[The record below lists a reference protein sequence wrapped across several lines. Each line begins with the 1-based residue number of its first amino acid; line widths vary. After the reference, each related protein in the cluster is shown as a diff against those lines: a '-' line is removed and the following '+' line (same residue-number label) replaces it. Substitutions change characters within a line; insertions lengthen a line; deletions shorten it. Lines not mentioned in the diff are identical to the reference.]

1 MIYKKI
7 RLCFNTK
14 TILLL
19 LFFSIAGNAKS
30 QDYQV
35 KYLGIENGLSNN
47 AVTSIF
53 RDHNGFMWFGT
64 YDGLNRFDGY
74 ECTVFRNVIGD
85 SNSIHSNG
93 INSINE
99 DAGNN
104 IWLGGQK
111 EISIYNPVT
120 QQFSIPSYTF
130 ANNVTQLRLADNVV
144 KLQLIKNNTMLAGT
158 QHNGLFYF
166 DNSTRNG
173 RQVPLRGRKNNAVNY
188 YVTDIKYDAS
198 SNITYVLIQNEGL
211 FAYDPQQHVLNLK
224 NSMPRQANCV
234 NISRNGNI
242 WVGDNAGLYL
252 CNNPANTLSPS
263 AIPNQVTVVDICE
276 DKSGTLWIASD
287 GAGIWLLK
295 AGQHKA
301 VPMAATIAENKPLI
315 NSNSVYAIYE
325 DNQERKWIGT
335 LRGGVNII
343 EPQKNTF
350 KTVVY
355 KASDNKAVVDNFIL
369 SFCEDDDHNVWIGTD
384 GAGLRYWNRSKNTFT
399 NYRRDSSNRNAISSN
414 FVTGIVKDG
423 HTGLWISTWFG
434 GINHYDFR
442 THSFQR
448 YTCFN
453 PATNTVN
460 NNVWTLLQDSHQRLW
475 ASAVRNGGLYLFNAS
490 TKTFN
495 IYDGHL
501 TDLQCLTEDADG
513 NIWGGD
519 YASLI
524 KIDTVEKKH
533 LVHNIGYAVR
543 SIYED
548 KKKNFWVGTQE
559 GGLLL
564 FNRQDGTFK
573 RFTTTDGLPQN
584 TILRILEDREGN
596 LWLSTYNGLSRF
608 DPVKKTFKNFSQ
620 ADGLQSNQFSFNGAL
635 ALGSGELLFGGIKGF
650 NVFYPQ
656 QVSDKKR
663 IPQLFLSSLSINN
676 EPVQNNLSYV
686 RESNRNVIKKVVVP
700 FNEASLSLNFLGLDY
715 ADASNLKYAYYLEGW
730 DKAWNFVKG
739 TRTANFS
746 RLREGDYTFKVKV
759 SRGDGE
765 WGDAAELLH
774 ITVLPPWYRTW
785 WAYSLYILLIGTGI
799 YFYVLYKNRQTTL
812 KYEVQLAHLETH
824 KEKELNEKKIAFFT
838 NVSHE
843 FRAPLSMI
851 INPIKDLLK
860 KPESRSENAELKVV
874 YRNAQRL
881 LRLVDELLL
890 FKKADSEDKMNLM
903 KLNFT
908 SLSKNVFSCF
918 TEQARSKNIQYVFEN
933 HSPDIFIIGD
943 REKLEIALFNILSNA
958 FKYTPNAG
966 TVTFSIAEENDQV
979 KVTINDTGS
988 GIPAEEGEKLFERFY
1003 QVKNTD
1009 GKSGFGI
1016 GLYLVKKF
1024 VEAHKGTVSYE
1035 SVLGK
1040 GTSFIILL
1048 NKVGTPPAA
1057 RASQLISATAETS
1070 VKQEEDASH
1079 TINQVSEENAIV
1091 TGMAIP
1097 IPEPSSSI
1105 LSELN
1110 DEMPAEETTDTPPLN
1125 VPQDDLVSDKQ
1136 TLLII
1141 DDDAEMLHYLV
1152 SIFTTE
1158 YKIYRADGAADGIK
1172 LAHEQLPDLI
1182 ISDIVMKGL
1191 NGLDLC
1197 KTLKEDETVSHIP
1210 IILLTGTS
1218 SEETQLKSMEIGAD
1232 DYIKKPFD
1240 KDLLMARVK
1249 SLLKRRN
1256 ILQNYFFNEVTLGS
1270 AKFKVS
1276 SEYKEFLDGCM
1287 NIVEA
1292 HLEDDQFSIKV
1303 LANEIGMSHSNLYR
1317 KVKSVSGQTV
1327 TGFIRFIRLKK
1338 AAEILIHTDKNVN
1351 EAANLVGFSDTKYF
1365 RVHFSKLFGL
1375 NPSDYIK
1382 KFRKPFSNTHT
1393 VDNQLRKH

>member
-1 MIYKKI
+1 MI
-7 RLCFNTK
+7 RLCFNLR

-19 LFFSIAGNAKS
+19 CFFSCAGTAKS
-30 QDYQV
+30 QDFQV

-47 AVTSIF
+47 AVTAIF
-53 RDHNGFMWFGT
+53 QDHNGFMWFGT

-85 SNSIHSNG
+85 SNSIHSNS
-93 INSINE
+93 INNINE

-104 IWLGGQK
+104 IWVGGQK
-111 EISIYNPVT
+111 EISIYNPIT
-120 QQFSIPSYTF
+120 QKFSIPAYIF
-130 ANNVTQLRLADNVV
+130 ANNTTRSKLADNVV
-144 KLQLIKNNTMLAGT
+144 KLQPVKNNTMLVGT

-166 DNSTRNG
+166 DNSIVHG
-173 RQVPLRGRKNNAVNY
+173 KQVPLTVGNKVAVNY
-188 YVTDIKYDAS
+188 YVMDIKYDAAKD
-198 SNITYVLIQNEGL
+198 ITYVLVQNEGL
-211 FAYDPQQHVLNLK
+211 FTYDARQHKLALK
-224 NSMPRQANCV
+224 NNIPRQANC
-234 NISRNGNI
+234 ITLSANGNI
-242 WVGDNAGLYL
+242 WIGDNTGLYL
-252 CNNPANTLSPS
+252 YDPLSNIISPS
-263 AIPNQVTVVDICE
+263 AIPNQISVVDICE
-276 DKSGTLWIASD
+276 DKTGTLWIASD
-287 GAGIWLLK
+287 GGGIWLLK
-295 AGQHKA
+295 AGQRRA
-301 VPMAATIAENKPLI
+301 VPMSAAIDGNKPLI

-325 DNQERKWIGT
+325 DKQERKWIGT

-350 KTVVY
+350 KAVVY
-355 KASDNKAVVDNFIL
+355 RGAVTKAAVDNFIL
-369 SFCEDDDHNVWIGTD
+369 SFCEDDQHNIWIGTD
-384 GAGLRYWNRSKNTFT
+384 GAGLRYWDRINNTFT
-399 NYRRDSSNRNAISSN
+399 NYSRDSTNSQAISSN
-414 FVTGIVKDG
+414 FVTSIIKDG
-423 HTGLWISTWFG
+423 NTGLWISTWFG

-442 THSFQR
+442 TRLFQH

-453 PATNTVN
+453 PLTNSVN
-460 NNVWTLLQDSHQRLW
+460 NNVWTLLQDSRHRLW
-475 ASAVRNGGLYLFNAS
+475 AAAVRNGGLYLFNPAS
-490 TKTFN
+490 NTFN
-495 IYDGHL
+495 IYDAQL
-501 TDLQCLTEDADG
+501 PDLQCLTEDADG

-519 YASLI
+519 YTSLI
-524 KIDTVEKKH
+524 KIDTVHKKH
-533 LVHNIGYAVR
+533 QVYNIGYAVR

-559 GGLLL
+559 GGLLR
-564 FNRQDGTFK
+564 FNKQDQTFK
-573 RFTTTDGLPQN
+573 RFTTADGLPQN
-584 TILRILEDREGN
+584 TILRILEDKEGN

-608 DPVKKTFKNFSQ
+608 DPIKKIFKNFSQ

-635 ALGSGELLFGGIKGF
+635 ALASGELIFGGIKGF
-650 NVFYPQ
+650 NVFYPKNI
-656 QVSDKKR
+656 DEKKR
-663 IPQLFLSSLSINN
+663 IPQLFLASLNINN
-676 EPVQNNLSYV
+676 EPVQNNLSYIK
-686 RESNRNVIKKVVVP
+686 ESDRNVIKKVVVP

-715 ADASNLKYAYYLEGW
+715 TDASNLKYAYYLEGW
-730 DKAWNFVKG
+730 DKDWNYVKG

-746 RLREGDYTFKVKV
+746 RLREGDYTFQVKV

-765 WGDAAELLH
+765 WSSVAELLH
-774 ITVLPPWYRTW
+774 ITILPPWYRTW
-785 WAYSLYILLIGTGI
+785 WAYTLYVLLIGTAFYI
-799 YFYVLYKNRQTTL
+799 YVLYKNRQTTL
-812 KYEVQLAHLETH
+812 KYEVQLAHLETQ

-843 FRAPLSMI
+843 FRAPLSLI

-890 FKKADSEDKMNLM
+890 FKKADSEDTVNLV
-903 KLNFT
+903 KLNLT
-908 SLSKNVFSCF
+908 SLAKNVFSCF
-918 TEQARSKNIQYVFEN
+918 TEQARSKNVHYIFETN
-933 HSPDIFIIGD
+933 SPDIFINCD
-943 REKLEIALFNILSNA
+943 REKMEIALFNILSNA
-958 FKYTPNAG
+958 FKYTPNGG
-966 TVTFSIAEENDQV
+966 TVTFSIQV
-979 KVTINDTGS
+979 ETNQVRVTISDTGN
-988 GIPAEEGEKLFERFY
+988 GIASEEGEKLFERFY

-1024 VEAHKGTVSYE
+1024 IEAHRGTVSYE

-1048 NKVGTPPAA
+1048 HKINT
-1057 RASQLISATAETS
+1057 ATAANNGPGIAAAPIASTS
-1070 VKQEEDASH
+1070 RELLPRDEMIKPVGDEEMPVGELP
-1079 TINQVSEENAIV
+1079 VSGQGEA
-1091 TGMAIP
+1091 
-1097 IPEPSSSI
+1097 SSI

-1110 DEMPAEETTDTPPLN
+1110 DEMPAGETSDSPHLN
-1125 VPQDDLVSDKQ
+1125 MPQDELVSDRQ

-1141 DDDAEMLHYLV
+1141 DDDMEILNYLV
-1152 SIFTTE
+1152 SIFSTD
-1158 YKIYRADGAADGIK
+1158 YKIYRADCAEDGIR

-1218 SEETQLKSMEIGAD
+1218 SDETQLKSMQIGAD

-1240 KDLLMARVK
+1240 KDLLMARVN

-1256 ILQNYFFNEVTLGS
+1256 ILQNYFFNEVTLGT

-1276 SEYKEFLDGCM
+1276 SEYKEFLDRCM
-1287 NIVEA
+1287 HIIEQ
-1292 HLEDDQFSIKV
+1292 HLEDEQFSIKV

-1351 EAANLVGFSDTKYF
+1351 ETANLVGFSDTKYF
-1365 RVHFSKLFGL
+1365 RVQFAKLFGL

-1393 VDNQLRKH
+1393 VDDQFRKH